1 MSRPYLLAKKLSQL
15 FDLESKIET
24 TLSVSMYHL
33 NQFMDAER
41 SSIFLFQHWDHQLTV
56 FSSLDLEKNEFR
68 IPKSCGV
75 AGWVFVNREPA
86 SVNNAYEDP
95 RFYREIDD
103 MTGFKTRNLIC
114 TPLLLNEDQC
124 LGTIQSLNKRE
135 GDFTKDDLE
144 LLKLAADMV
153 AVAINNSRR
162 YKEMMVMSQSQRKF
176 IKQITANVS
185 NIFDK
190 K

>member
-1 MSRPYLLAKKLSQL
+1 
-15 FDLESKIET
+15 
-24 TLSVSMYHL
+24 
-33 NQFMDAER
+33 
-41 SSIFLFQHWDHQLTV
+41 
-56 FSSLDLEKNEFR
+56 
-68 IPKSCGV
+68 V

-135 GDFTKDDLE
+135 GNFTKDDLE
-144 LLKLAADMV
+144 LLKLAANMV

-176 IKQITANVS
+176 IKQITANVG